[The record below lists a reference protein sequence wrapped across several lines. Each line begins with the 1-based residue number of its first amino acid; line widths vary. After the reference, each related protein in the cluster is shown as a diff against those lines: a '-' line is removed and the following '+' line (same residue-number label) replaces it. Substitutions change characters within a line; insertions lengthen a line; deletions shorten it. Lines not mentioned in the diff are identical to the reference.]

1 MRAGGGTAA
10 RATVFAARVFAEAE
24 DGSSGRTSARS
35 VQMRYSSLNKQPLT
49 TVSPAASEARIHR
62 PLIMKLDQ
70 TKSPLCPL
78 RRMATESLN
87 LEASASRVRPMNKAP
102 FRAWLVQVSMTRR
115 MIIVLSQLPRSHPT
129 LEKDAARWQA
139 VCQMAFRQAINKPVL
154 KTLPTQLILIVAG
167 PGQGRTAALIP
178 QFEIRFMTSRRSR
191 RVGTSRL
198 ECSTLT
204 STGAIAK
211 LPQTSRRPAVSW
223 IACASRKLLR
233 APLCCGTF
241 GI

>member
-1 MRAGGGTAA
+1 MKAGGGTAA

-35 VQMRYSSLNKQPLT
+35 VQMRCSSLNKLPLT
-49 TVSPAASEARIHR
+49 ISSLAASEARIHR
-62 PLIMKLDQ
+62 LLIMKLDQ
-70 TKSPLCPL
+70 AKSPLCPL

-102 FRAWLVQVSMTRR
+102 FRAWLVQASMTRR
-115 MIIVLSQLPRSHPT
+115 TIIVLSQPPRSHPT
-129 LEKDAARWQA
+129 LEPDAAL
-139 VCQMAFRQAINKPVL
+139 QMAFRKAMNKPVL
-154 KTLPTQLILIVAG
+154 KTLPIQLILIVAG
-167 PGQGRTAALIP
+167 PGQSRTAALIR
-178 QFEIRFMTSRRSR
+178 QFEIRFMASRQTR

-211 LPQTSRRPAVSW
+211 LPQTTPRPAVSW

-233 APLCCGTF
+233 APLCCATF